1 MDALNIILDFPITPD
16 TWDGIRDQVNTYM
29 KDRGALI
36 RDLAMQTMRG
46 AYGKGDLRRA
56 ALGGYY
62 DDVQKKITEVYKIA
76 EDVWSGMYGNGDE
89 HRRELIGPD
98 YDLVK
103 YRVKETRAEH
113 GELTAK
119 DNEISVTLD
128 LTKKR
133 YVLPAVPTALGT
145 RFYYGY
151 KQTAQGDNPY
161 NFSGSGCGISSAYAC
176 VSTIKDYKMTL
187 REWADKNLKE
197 VGGTKCPISTAVMEH
212 LLAREGIRYS
222 RLRNFT
228 TDSLTASVKAHL
240 KTGNPVIL
248 ALTRCNRAGVN
259 HKGRYANSEH
269 YAVLTHMNADG
280 KRAFLLDSS
289 GDPNR
294 GPRWVDLRDV
304 CDHVPTAKAKET
316 FKATWD
322 GWSKDG
328 GAVFV
333 FMK

>member
-197 VGGTKCPISTAVMEH
+197 VGGTKCPISTAVMER

-304 CDHVPTAKAKET
+304 CDHVPTAEAKET

-328 GAVFV
+328 GVVFV